1 MLLPAHHYI
10 LQLEGPFRAWEFTF
24 CQNTRPEFF
33 CPLTPVH
40 RLATWKMS
48 VGKHMFGAVRCAY
61 IVGCRTAHAYMC
73 CAASYYAAR
82 LIGSSR
88 ARDPNFR
95 VEKCIFELFSL
106 YFHFLLKGLYA
117 RKYFMWNLFSN
128 IVCSYTM
135 VDFMLVKDWE
145 VCGTIWAIG
154 TFGFLAQN
162 LPGTKASFQIPPCP
176 RQ

>member
-1 MLLPAHHYI
+1 MLLPHHYI
-10 LQLEGPFRAWEFTF
+10 LQLEGPFRAWEFTV
-24 CQNTRPEFF
+24 CQNTRPEFL
-33 CPLTPVH
+33 CRLTPVH

-48 VGKHMFGAVRCAY
+48 VGKHMFGAVRCAS
-61 IVGCRTAHAYMC
+61 M
-73 CAASYYAAR
+73 CAASHYAAR
-82 LIGSSR
+82 LIGNSR

-154 TFGFLAQN
+154 TFGILAQN
-162 LPGTKASFQIPPCP
+162 LPVTKASFQIPPCP